1 MKLAATDFDGTF
13 APHRQPVPAS
23 NIEAVAKWQAA
34 GHKFGIC
41 TGRGL
46 SLIEFELKKY
56 PALHPDYLVCNN
68 GAVVVNNKREFLA
81 SLCLPQE
88 TVKGLLRM
96 STDMFA
102 QCIHIPFSK
111 IVPINTVL
119 PGLWIIKTKQNL
131 HNGRLT
137 STRITDKCHIAAPF
151 YGQANIL
158 QNLLFF

>member
-1 MKLAATDFDGTF
+1 M
-13 APHRQPVPAS
+13 
-23 NIEAVAKWQAA
+23 NIRLFTSLYDLFSGSTNLTIRHILGNRSGEQKHIL
-34 GHKFGIC
+34 GH
-41 TGRGL
+41 
-46 SLIEFELKKY
+46 
-56 PALHPDYLVCNN
+56 
-68 GAVVVNNKREFLA
+68 
-81 SLCLPQE
+81 Q
-88 TVKGLLRM
+88 
-96 STDMFA
+96 TDMFA